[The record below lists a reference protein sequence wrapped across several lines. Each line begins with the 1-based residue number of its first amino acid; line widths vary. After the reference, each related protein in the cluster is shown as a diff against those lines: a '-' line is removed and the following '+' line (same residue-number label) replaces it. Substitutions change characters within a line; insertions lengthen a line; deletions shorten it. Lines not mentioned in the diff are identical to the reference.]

1 MDLSHQTKETNAKIN
16 RWDSIKLRSF
26 FTVKE
31 NIIKTKRQP
40 TEWEKTFA
48 NMYVIRG
55 NIQNI
60 QITYIMQP

>member
-1 MDLSHQTKETNAKIN
+1 MDLSHQTRETNAKIN

-31 NIIKTKRQP
+31 NIIKMKRQP